1 LNKVYVRLKGRNFAK
16 VVLGKNQNSDCIAG
30 FKKGFVIS
38 GVPYMPASKVG
49 QYDHS
54 NNISNERLS
63 LLESSANVLLSEL
76 NSLRRSV
83 VQEGQAIFEQW
94 RSQIHRQAFLES
106 SLNLAYYLAL
116 RHHDLRSLQAA
127 LMPWGLSS
135 LGRIESRV
143 LPNLDAVIATLSAVC
158 QTPQE
163 KLPHRPSVEDFFE
176 GDRLL
181 QQQTEELF
189 GKPSLHRRVRIMVT
203 LPTESAG
210 QPDLVRDLI
219 RSGTDCV
226 RINCAHD
233 APEIWEAMIANV
245 RQAEVDTGYTCKI
258 LMDLGG
264 PKPRLG
270 MVIPPD
276 PSQPRIHRGDRLLVT
291 RDLPTSNG
299 APYFQAQCSLPEV
312 LDQLRIGALVWID
325 DGHIGAQVE
334 SILPE
339 GALLHITHADLKGS
353 KLRLDKGLNFPDTEL
368 KLSPLTDKDLQ
379 DLKFVATHAD
389 IVGYSFVQ
397 TPQDIQLLQRELHL
411 LRPINSQ
418 IPAIVAKIETPQAVC
433 NLPELIVQAAG
444 KQPFGIMIARGDLAV
459 EVGYQR
465 LAEIQEEIL
474 WLCEAAHIPVIWAT
488 QVLETLVKKGI
499 PSRAEMTDAAMGER
513 AECVMLNKGPFI
525 REAVTILDDV
535 LSRMQAHQIK
545 KSPQL
550 RALHSW

>member
-1 LNKVYVRLKGRNFAK
+1 M
-16 VVLGKNQNSDCIAG
+16 ST
-30 FKKGFVIS
+30 S
-38 GVPYMPASKVG
+38 MVG
-49 QYDHS
+49 QDENSEHEP
-54 NNISNERLS
+54 NKNISFS
-63 LLESSANVLLSEL
+63 DSFLESSPCSLLAAVQE
-76 NSLRRSV
+76 LRRSV
-83 VQEGQAIFEQW
+83 VQEGDAIFSQW
-94 RSQIHRQAFLES
+94 RSQIHREAFLKS

-116 RHHDLRSLQAA
+116 RHHDLRCLQSA

-143 LPNLDAVIATLSAVC
+143 LPNLDAVISTLSAIC
-158 QTPQE
+158 QTPQAS
-163 KLPHRPSVEDFFE
+163 LPQCPTAEDFYE

-181 QQQTEELF
+181 QSQTEALF
-189 GKPSLHRRVRIMVT
+189 GKSLFQRRVRIMVT
-203 LPTESAG
+203 LPAQAASQT
-210 QPDLVRDLI
+210 DLVRELI
-219 RSGTDCV
+219 KRGTDCF

-233 APEIWEAMIANV
+233 NPDSWAAMIINI
-245 RQAEVDTGYTCKI
+245 RQAEIETGYNCKI

-270 MVIPPD
+270 MALSPEPN
-276 PSQPRIHRGDRLLVT
+276 QHRIYRDDRLLIT
-291 RDLPTSNG
+291 RDLPTANG
-299 APYFQAQCSLPEV
+299 SPYFQAQCSLPEV
-312 LDQLRIGALVWID
+312 LDQLQMGASVWID

-339 GALLHITHADLKGS
+339 GVLLRITHADLKGS
-353 KLRLDKGLNFPDTEL
+353 KLRLDKGLNFPNTEL
-368 KLSPLTDKDLQ
+368 SLSPLTDKDLQ

-397 TPQDIQLLQRELHL
+397 NPQDIELLQQELQLLL
-411 LRPINSQ
+411 PKNKQ
-418 IPAIVAKIETPQAVC
+418 IPAIIAKIETPQAVR

-525 REAVTILDDV
+525 LEAVTILDDV

>member
-1 LNKVYVRLKGRNFAK
+1 MLVQTSE
-16 VVLGKNQNSDCIAG
+16 KNT
-30 FKKGFVIS
+30 
-38 GVPYMPASKVG
+38 
-49 QYDHS
+49 
-54 NNISNERLS
+54 LS
-63 LLESSANVLLSEL
+63 PDNSSAFVLSSPNALLSAL
-76 NSLRRSV
+76 KQLRSAV
-83 VQEGQAIFEQW
+83 IQDGQGIFATW
-94 RSQIHRQAFLES
+94 RSQIHRQAFLKS

-116 RHHDLRSLQAA
+116 RHRDLRSLQTA

-143 LPNLDAVIATLSAVC
+143 LPNLDAVIATLEAVC
-158 QTPQE
+158 QTSHTSLPQH
-163 KLPHRPSVEDFFE
+163 PAVEDFFE

-181 QQQTEELF
+181 LEQTEELF
-189 GKPSLHRRVRIMVT
+189 GKTLSHRRVRIMVT
-203 LPTESAG
+203 LPTVAASDYE
-210 QPDLVRDLI
+210 LVRGLL
-219 RSGTDCV
+219 RRGANCG

-233 APEIWEAMIANV
+233 NAEVWEAMIANV
-245 RQAEVDTGYTCKI
+245 RQAEAETGNSCKI

-264 PKPRLG
+264 PKPRLS
-270 MVIPPD
+270 MAISPNPE
-276 PSQPRIHRGDRLLVT
+276 QERIHRGDRLLLT
-291 RDLPTSNG
+291 RDLPTTNESTCC
-299 APYFQAQCSLPEV
+299 QAQCSLPEV
-312 LDQLRIGALVWID
+312 LDQLLVGTPVWID
-325 DGHIGAQVE
+325 DGHIGAIVE
-334 SILPE
+334 SIDSQ
-339 GALLHITHADLKGS
+339 GVLLEITHADLKGS
-353 KLRLDKGLNFPDTEL
+353 KLRPDKGLNFPETEL
-368 KLSPLTDKDLQ
+368 QLSPLTDKDLQ
-379 DLKFVATHAD
+379 DLKFVANHAD

-397 TPQDIQLLQRELHL
+397 RPEDIELLQRELHL
-411 LRPINSQ
+411 LLPKNTK
-418 IPAIVAKIETPQAVC
+418 IPAIIAKIETPLAVR

-525 REAVTILDDV
+525 LEAVTILDDV
-535 LSRMQAHQIK
+535 LSRMQAHQLK

>member
-1 LNKVYVRLKGRNFAK
+1 MLVQPSEDDAFSQDRSSEFVR
-16 VVLGKNQNSDCIAG
+16 
-30 FKKGFVIS
+30 
-38 GVPYMPASKVG
+38 
-49 QYDHS
+49 
-54 NNISNERLS
+54 
-63 LLESSANVLLSEL
+63 SSPSALLSAL
-76 NSLRRSV
+76 KQLRSEV
-83 VQEGQAIFEQW
+83 VREGQDIFARW
-94 RSQIHRQAFLES
+94 RSQIHRQAFLKS

-116 RHHDLRSLQAA
+116 RHHDLRSLQTA

-143 LPNLDAVIATLSAVC
+143 LPNLDAVIATLEAVC
-158 QTPQE
+158 QTAPAPLPQH
-163 KLPHRPSVEDFFE
+163 PAVEEFFE

-181 QQQTEELF
+181 AEQTEELF
-189 GKPSLHRRVRIMVT
+189 GKTVSHRRVRIMVT
-203 LPTESAG
+203 LPAVAASDYA
-210 QPDLVRDLI
+210 LVRGLLQ
-219 RSGTDCV
+219 RGTNCA

-233 APEIWEAMIANV
+233 DVEIWKAMIANI
-245 RQAEVDTGYTCKI
+245 RQAEAETGNPCKV

-264 PKPRLG
+264 PKPRLS
-270 MVIPPD
+270 MAMSSNPE
-276 PSQPRIHRGDRLLVT
+276 QQRIRRGDRLLLT
-291 RDLPTSNG
+291 RDLSTAKEST
-299 APYFQAQCSLPEV
+299 YLQAQCSLPEV
-312 LDQLRIGALVWID
+312 LEQLRVGTKVWID
-325 DGHIGAQVE
+325 DGHIGAIVE
-334 SILPE
+334 SVE
-339 GALLHITHADLKGS
+339 NQSVLLQITHADLKGS
-353 KLRLDKGLNFPDTEL
+353 KLRPDKGLNFPDTEL
-368 KLSPLTDKDLQ
+368 LLRPLTDKDLQ
-379 DLKFVATHAD
+379 DLKFVAVHAD

-397 TPQDIQLLQRELHL
+397 RPEDIELLQRELHL
-411 LRPINSQ
+411 LLPKHGR
-418 IPAIVAKIETPQAVC
+418 IPAIIAKIETPLAVR

-525 REAVTILDDV
+525 LEAVTILDDV
-535 LSRMQAHQIK
+535 LSRMQAHQLK